1 MAMTPEA
8 RERKNARQ
16 RERRAIA
23 RGMIPNPSIGG
34 QPHQPTKSKRS
45 TVAQFTSFG
54 FSQEKIA
61 ALMGFSGDTLTKY
74 YRHELDHGAEMCNA
88 EVAARAYKK
97 AKSTDPRNNA
107 VLIHWLKTRM
117 GWVEDTNH
125 ETLDTVKAVREMM
138 QPMSAEDWVKKHA
151 KPDS

>member
-1 MAMTPEA
+1 MAVTPEQ

-23 RGMIPNPSIGG
+23 RGQIPNPGTG
-34 QPHQPTKSKRS
+34 APPHQPTKRKREV
-45 TVAQFTSFG
+45 VAQYVAFG

-61 ALMGFSGDTLTKY
+61 ALTGVSGDTLVKY
-74 YRHELDHGAEMCNA
+74 YRHELDNGAEMCNA
-88 EVAARAYKK
+88 SVAARAYKK

-125 ETLDTVKAVREMM
+125 ETLDTVKAVMEMM
-138 QPMSAEDWVKKHA
+138 QPMSAEDWVKKHG